1 MSNIEDCLPDL
12 ELDIQFKNIQKT
24 IVTYVL
30 IFYKTLSEDDSGKE
44 IFLTLKG

>member
-12 ELDIQFKNIQKT
+12 ELNIKFKKIQKT
-24 IVTYVL
+24 VFRSVL
-30 IFYKTLSEDDSGKE
+30 IFYKAWSDYSGKD

>member
-12 ELDIQFKNIQKT
+12 ELDIQIKKIRKT

-30 IFYKTLSEDDSGKE
+30 HFYKNLLQDDSGKE
-44 IFLTLKG
+44 IFLTSES